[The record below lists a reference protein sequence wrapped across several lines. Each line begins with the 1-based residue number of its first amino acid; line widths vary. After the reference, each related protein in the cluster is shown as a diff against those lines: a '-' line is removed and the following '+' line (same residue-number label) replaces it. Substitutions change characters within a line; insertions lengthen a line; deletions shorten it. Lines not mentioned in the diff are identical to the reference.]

1 MPRYI
6 GAYRGGVR
14 PSAPTTV
21 YRTCALSLPCHSE
34 PVLTLAWES
43 VPRARR
49 RGTPSPPSAREVAR
63 SAGGRDMPRQRRG
76 IRGDAPQGYLFRFAP
91 LRGHRPLRKVY
102 RGACSKTTGGVESRP
117 YAHLPH
123 LHLALALSFRASAH
137 TGVGIRSPRPQ
148 ARNALAADCPK
159 GHSAPAGA
167 GHFCPRRQKY
177 PKTPFK
183 PAV

>member
-1 MPRYI
+1 
-6 GAYRGGVR
+6 
-14 PSAPTTV
+14 
-21 YRTCALSLPCHSE
+21 
-34 PVLTLAWES
+34 
-43 VPRARR
+43 
-49 RGTPSPPSAREVAR
+49 
-63 SAGGRDMPRQRRG
+63 MPRQRRG

-148 ARNALAADCPK
+148 ARNALASLCEGGVTAK
-159 GHSAPAGA
+159 GRDGGRDMPRQRRGIRGDAPQEYLFRFAPLR
-167 GHFCPRRQKY
+167 GHRPLRAC
-177 PKTPFK
+177 
-183 PAV
+183 